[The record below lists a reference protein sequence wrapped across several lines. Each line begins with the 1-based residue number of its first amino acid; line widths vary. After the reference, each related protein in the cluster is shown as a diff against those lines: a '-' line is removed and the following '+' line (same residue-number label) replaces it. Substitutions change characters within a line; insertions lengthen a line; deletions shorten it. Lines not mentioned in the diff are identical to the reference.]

1 VLSEEIF
8 FPRFSS
14 LGTNLMVM
22 SQVVD
27 GNFDLVKLIKVL
39 GMISDLSITK
49 ESRSIISN
57 RKTVLEITTIKA
69 ASMFL

>member
-27 GNFDLVKLIKVL
+27 GNFELVKLIKVL